1 MADFIVKNL
10 INGKLTWTQ
19 VETGRI
25 YYKYADV
32 VLLLLEEK
40 GYKIDADGNCVK
52 A

>member
-25 YYKYADV
+25 YCKYADV
-32 VLLLLEEK
+32 ARMLLDEK
-40 GYKIDADGNCVK
+40 DYRIDADGNCVK

>member
-25 YYKYADV
+25 YCKYADV

-40 GYKIDADGNCVK
+40 GYKIDADGICVK